1 MHILMRMAH
10 EEFTINFLFFQL
22 CSSVYL
28 GNCSSRDEIITLD
41 DYIDITGSSYTYH
54 EDYVEFMDEVKAT
67 HVTVKYKADGKGY
80 NAKFTIELGRRIGCL
95 KPEVLK
101 SGAG

>member
-1 MHILMRMAH
+1 MKLTRRSDSQLPLILPHISTYNYELYSTGKN
-10 EEFTINFLFFQL
+10 E
-22 CSSVYL
+22 Y
-28 GNCSSRDEIITLD
+28 TLN
-41 DYIDITGSSYTYH
+41 SYTYH
-54 EDYVEFMDEVKAT
+54 EDYVEFKDEVKAT